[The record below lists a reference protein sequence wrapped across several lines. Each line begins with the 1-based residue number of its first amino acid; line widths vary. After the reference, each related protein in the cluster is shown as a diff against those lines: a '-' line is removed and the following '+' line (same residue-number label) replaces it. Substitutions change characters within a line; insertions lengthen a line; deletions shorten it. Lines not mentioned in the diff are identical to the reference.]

1 MIFTDAPEVNPT
13 LTLDDLPGTF
23 GDALGAAA
31 KSALYNSPT
40 WQLKRT
46 WEDYQTPGGL
56 KLDYETA
63 RTKAKEAGVDVQ
75 IDPKG
80 VTEDELANLIERK
93 RFQAKTRDALTRGPQ
108 GFTAGAS
115 YFLTGLGAAM
125 LDPINLAS
133 AFIPIARG
141 VGMSA
146 TVAQAGRLGEA
157 GAAATT
163 AGRVAARLRV
173 GAVEGAGG
181 QALLEPL
188 TAYRASQEQED
199 YGITDTL
206 MNVGFGMVLGAVAHT
221 GLGAIGDRI
230 AYAERGRKAG
240 ELLDAAKTA
249 PERAAFAP
257 DSAAAKLQS
266 ADLETNAA
274 IFRSEVAAAA
284 DGRVMDNSVL
294 VPTRANESLMP
305 SPSTLAMPDVP
316 TVEHMEKF
324 SRVESV
330 PLSKAVSFQAAR
342 TWESFDA
349 GKHPGELITGYGDK
363 PVALR
368 LETGEYVI
376 YDGNHRTDLAISKG
390 DTSLDMHVI
399 DVRNYDPQH
408 AGRKPAQNKMSEDEL
423 LSELF
428 GNKPPAIDPIKVQQ
442 AAIASHLPENDVH
455 YDAIAKAEVDKEIAA
470 KVEKEDPAEFVA
482 QVTQEAQAE
491 LTALSKQLGIDP
503 EKNAA
508 MRSADEVTATAS
520 RYSKAIEAYVSC
532 QART

>member
-221 GLGAIGDRI
+221 GLGALGDRA

-257 DSAAAKLQS
+257 DSAASKLQS
-266 ADLETNAA
+266 ADMETNAA

-284 DGRVMDNSVL
+284 DGRC
-294 VPTRANESLMP
+294 
-305 SPSTLAMPDVP
+305 
-316 TVEHMEKF
+316 
-324 SRVESV
+324 SR
-330 PLSKAVSFQAAR
+330 R
-342 TWESFDA
+342 
-349 GKHPGELITGYGDK
+349 
-363 PVALR
+363 R
-368 LETGEYVI
+368 
-376 YDGNHRTDLAISKG
+376 
-390 DTSLDMHVI
+390 
-399 DVRNYDPQH
+399 
-408 AGRKPAQNKMSEDEL
+408 
-423 LSELF
+423 
-428 GNKPPAIDPIKVQQ
+428 
-442 AAIASHLPENDVH
+442 
-455 YDAIAKAEVDKEIAA
+455 
-470 KVEKEDPAEFVA
+470 
-482 QVTQEAQAE
+482 
-491 LTALSKQLGIDP
+491 
-503 EKNAA
+503 
-508 MRSADEVTATAS
+508 
-520 RYSKAIEAYVSC
+520 
-532 QART
+532 